1 MAIDWLGPARYLF
14 IPVVV
19 SNTPGWDDPPDDYR
33 GFVDRRVHGDPDP
46 ETGEDRSLASYIA
59 SVSYGR
65 AHLDATVSRPI
76 DLGRIGTGDNPT
88 LLAIQAHPDSHKFE
102 YLAVVYPPNRVG
114 AGGGMAQPG
123 RIDFDPPRSPN
134 RTKARCRFRHDAAI
148 GTWAMEVMHNVTEI
162 GDYYNG
168 VNHPGNFDLM
178 AGAGGTH
185 PSAYTK
191 LKAGWLDRELVANH
205 PGGTRRY
212 ILRAIGA
219 GRPRSGE
226 VAAVRIQAE
235 GSNRYL
241 MIEARTRRDRWDRG
255 FSDASRGIPSEGVV
269 VYEFAAD
276 WPRLESNPNGPK
288 PPLQLRTPTAL
299 AIGATFSHQDPSTP
313 DSSVRDHRSGL
324 GRYRSLRVRSATADS
339 FEIEVTSDRA
349 LPPTRPPRDSDPR
362 PPRPGDDRPHR
373 QEP

>member
-1 MAIDWLGPARYLF
+1 MTRNWLGTARYLF
-14 IPVVV
+14 IPLVV
-19 SNTPGWDDPPDDYR
+19 SDTPGWDEPPEDYQR
-33 GFVDRRVHGDPDP
+33 LVDRRVHSDPDP
-46 ETGEDRSLASYIA
+46 TTGEDRSLASYIA

-65 AHLDATVSRPI
+65 ARLEATVSRPI
-76 DLGRIGTGDNPT
+76 DLGRIRTNDNPT
-88 LLAIQAHPDSHKFE
+88 LLAIEAHPDSHRFE

-123 RIDFDPPRSPN
+123 RIDFDPPRTPN
-134 RTKARCRFRHDAAI
+134 VTKARSRFRHDAAL

-168 VNHPGNFDLM
+168 TSHPGNFDLM
-178 AGAGGTH
+178 AGAAGTH

-191 LKAGWLDRELVANH
+191 LKTDWLDRENVTNH

-212 ILRAIGA
+212 TLRALGA
-219 GRPRSGE
+219 GRPGRGE
-226 VAAVRIQAE
+226 VAAVRIQAR

-255 FSDASRGIPSEGVV
+255 FPGGSSGIPSVGVV
-269 VYEFAAD
+269 IYEFAPD

-288 PPLQLRTPTAL
+288 PPLQLRTPTAVP
-299 AIGATFSHQDPSTP
+299 IGATFTHHDPSTP
-313 DSSVRDHRSGL
+313 NSNVRDHRSGL
-324 GRYRSLRVRSATADS
+324 GRHRTIRVRAATANGFS
-339 FEIEVTSDRA
+339 IEVTSDLAVR
-349 LPPTRPPRDSDPR
+349 PPRPPRDQDPR
-362 PPRPGDDRPHR
+362 PDDHRPPR